1 MHRSDVGTERRGRK
15 LLVLRRLLS
24 DALYIIPILAILI
37 LIHEIGHFVSAKLVG
52 IRVEEFGIGI
62 PPRLFG
68 FRRGDV
74 LYSINLLPIGG
85 FVRVLGEDGKSM
97 SPDSM
102 QAKGKLQR
110 TLFFAAGSIMNLL
123 LAFVLMIV
131 LVGSQGENKNMTYIV
146 NVSPNSPAAAAGW
159 VSGDRILTVDG
170 KNISNVNQ
178 VISDVNATAGNPV
191 AVAVKRGDKT
201 INSTVTP
208 RVDPPPGQ
216 GKIGIQL
223 DEAFQAKIRVSGV
236 DANSPGQKAGFQAGD
251 VITSIAGTPID
262 DSVSYRYALL
272 NNANKTI
279 PVVVTRDGKSMTLQF
294 AVPELSSTTNQLSVG
309 VNATQDFVMYPV
321 AWWKIVPEG
330 IKQTFSTLDQM
341 FHGLVLLVRGD
352 VPVQGIAG
360 PIGMG
365 QLTSEVIKASD
376 APVWATLTNIMILLS
391 LNLAVLNLLP
401 FPALDGGRLLFVLIE
416 TLRRGKK
423 VPPEKEGVVHFVG
436 LVILLAFM
444 LVVAFADINR
454 IVSGQSFLR

>member
-1 MHRSDVGTERRGRK
+1 M
-15 LLVLRRLLS
+15 S

-37 LIHEIGHFVSAKLVG
+37 LIHEIGHFVSARLVG

-68 FRRGDV
+68 FRRGNV

-102 QAKGKLQR
+102 PAKSKLQR
-110 TLFFAAGSIMNLL
+110 TFFFAAGSIMNLL

-131 LVGSQGENKNMTYIV
+131 LVATQGENKNMTYIV
-146 NVSPNSPAAAAGW
+146 NVSPNSPAATAGW
-159 VSGDRILTVDG
+159 IPGDRILSVDG
-170 KNISNVNQ
+170 KNITNVNQ
-178 VISDVNATAGNPV
+178 VISTVNSAAGQPV
-191 AVAVKRGDKT
+191 TIAIKRGDQT

-208 RVDPPPGQ
+208 RLNPPPGE

-223 DEAFQAKIRVSGV
+223 DEAMQAKIRVSGV
-236 DANSPGQKAGFQAGD
+236 DANSPGQQAGLLPGD
-251 VITSIAGTPID
+251 IITSIAGTPIND
-262 DSVSYRYALL
+262 AVSYRYALL
-272 NNANKTI
+272 NNTNKTI
-279 PVVVTRDGKSMTLQF
+279 PIVVTRDGKSMTLQF
-294 AVPELSSTTNQLSVG
+294 AVPALSSTANQLNVG
-309 VNATQDFVMYPV
+309 VSATQDFVMYPI
-321 AWWKIVPEG
+321 AWWKVVPEG
-330 IKQTFSTLDQM
+330 IKQTFSTLNQM

-376 APVWATLTNIMILLS
+376 APVWATLANIMALLS
-391 LNLAVLNLLP
+391 LNLAILNLLP

-416 TLRRGKK
+416 ALRGGKK

>member
-1 MHRSDVGTERRGRK
+1 M
-15 LLVLRRLLS
+15 S

-37 LIHEIGHFVSAKLVG
+37 LIHEIGHFVSARLVG

-68 FRRGDV
+68 FRRGNV

-102 QAKGKLQR
+102 PAKSKLQR
-110 TLFFAAGSIMNLL
+110 TFFFAAGSIMNLL

-131 LVGSQGENKNMTYIV
+131 LVATQGENKNMTYIV
-146 NVSPNSPAAAAGW
+146 NVSPNSPAATAGW
-159 VSGDRILTVDG
+159 IPGDRILSVDG
-170 KNISNVNQ
+170 KNITDVNQ
-178 VISDVNATAGNPV
+178 VISTVNSAAGQPV
-191 AVAVKRGDKT
+191 TIAIKRGDQT

-208 RVDPPPGQ
+208 RLNPPPGE

-223 DEAFQAKIRVSGV
+223 DEAMQAKIRVSGV
-236 DANSPGQKAGFQAGD
+236 DANSPGQQAGLLPGD
-251 VITSIAGTPID
+251 IITSIAGTPIND
-262 DSVSYRYALL
+262 AVSYRYALL
-272 NNANKTI
+272 NNTNKTI
-279 PVVVTRDGKSMTLQF
+279 PIVVTRDGKSMTLQF
-294 AVPELSSTTNQLSVG
+294 AVPALSSTANQLNVG
-309 VNATQDFVMYPV
+309 VSATQDFVMYPI
-321 AWWKIVPEG
+321 AWWKVVPEG
-330 IKQTFSTLDQM
+330 IKQTFSTLNQM

-376 APVWATLTNIMILLS
+376 APVWATLANIMALLS
-391 LNLAVLNLLP
+391 LNLAILNLLP

-416 TLRRGKK
+416 ALRGGKK

>member
-1 MHRSDVGTERRGRK
+1 
-15 LLVLRRLLS
+15 LS

-37 LIHEIGHFVSAKLVG
+37 LIHEIGHFVSARLVG

-68 FRRGDV
+68 FRRGNV

-102 QAKGKLQR
+102 PAKSKLQR
-110 TLFFAAGSIMNLL
+110 TFFFAAGSIMNLL

-131 LVGSQGENKNMTYIV
+131 LVATQGENKNMTYIV
-146 NVSPNSPAAAAGW
+146 NVSPNSPAATAGW
-159 VSGDRILTVDG
+159 IPGDRILSVDG
-170 KNISNVNQ
+170 KNITDVNQ
-178 VISDVNATAGNPV
+178 VISTVNSAAGQPV
-191 AVAVKRGDKT
+191 TIAIKRGDQT

-208 RVDPPPGQ
+208 RLNPPPGE

-223 DEAFQAKIRVSGV
+223 DEAMQAKIRVSGV
-236 DANSPGQKAGFQAGD
+236 DANSPGQQAGLLPGD
-251 VITSIAGTPID
+251 IITSIAGTPIND
-262 DSVSYRYALL
+262 AVSYRYALL
-272 NNANKTI
+272 NNTNKTI
-279 PVVVTRDGKSMTLQF
+279 PIVVTRDGKSMTLQF
-294 AVPELSSTTNQLSVG
+294 AVPALSSTANQLNVG
-309 VNATQDFVMYPV
+309 VSATQDFVMYPI
-321 AWWKIVPEG
+321 AWWKVVPEG
-330 IKQTFSTLDQM
+330 IKQTFSTLNQM

-376 APVWATLTNIMILLS
+376 APVWATLANIMALLS
-391 LNLAVLNLLP
+391 LNLAILNLLP

-416 TLRRGKK
+416 ALRGGKK